1 MNEKQKQEVLEYYL
15 LNEMGKLKRLCFPI
29 MAKLGGISQKD
40 EDDFYSLAS
49 IVLWKTLDSYDE
61 TTLIPFEA
69 FFRSCLKKRFITELR
84 DRNRDNRKA
93 NNGKY
98 VCSIDNPNEDGQTL
112 ANLIVDKHTTEEIFE
127 EKKIE
132 YSDKMEKYLNKLST
146 LQKKVLELISIG
158 FQASEIQ
165 KDLHISS
172 KEYSDSIINIRS
184 YRNTSI
190 LTKGSKLL

>member
-1 MNEKQKQEVLEYYL
+1 MEMDEAQKQEVLEYYL
-15 LNEMGKLKRLCFPI
+15 SNEMRKLKQLSYPI
-29 MAKLGGISQKD
+29 LSKLGGISQKD
-40 EDDFYSLAS
+40 EDDFYSLAALT
-49 IVLWKTLDSYDE
+49 LWKSLGSYDE

-69 FFRSCLKKRFITELR
+69 FFKTCLRKKFITELR

-112 ANLIVDKHTTEEIFE
+112 ANLIVDNHTTEEIFE

-172 KEYSDSIINIRS
+172 KEYIESVAAIHSF
-184 YRNTSI
+184 RNTSV
-190 LTKGSKLL
+190 LF